1 MSTEV
6 LQDTRCTHCGEACDE
21 EVLRSGGE
29 EQFCCHGCKTVY
41 ELLNESGLS
50 SYYDIE
56 ENTPGISMRKAKKSA
71 AFEHLDDPAVKQSL
85 LDFSDGKQ
93 ARVTLNLPQIHC
105 SSCIYLLENLHKI
118 EPAIKQAEVYFD
130 RREASIQFDIERLK
144 LSELAGLLSRI
155 GYEPD
160 LSLDQLGGKKQK
172 ATNRPL
178 LLKIGIAGFAF
189 GNIMLFS
196 LPEYLA
202 GPGGIDQQFL
212 RLFGGLNI
220 ILALPVL
227 LYSSLDFFKPAV
239 TSVQQR
245 QWSMDIAISLGILAM
260 FFRSLYEI
268 LSGYGV
274 GYMDSF
280 TMLVFFLL
288 VGRLFQQKTYEGLS
302 FDRDFKA
309 YFPLSVIRI
318 TPEGGEE
325 SIAATRIETDDKI
338 LIRNGELLPADSIL
352 LDDEAWMDFSFV
364 TGEAEPVKLTKGAL
378 VYAGGRNVKT
388 SARFKTLK
396 PVSSSYLTRLWNSEV
411 FRKPKDE
418 SLHSASARFSRYFSP
433 TVLGVATLAALYWLP
448 GEPGL
453 ALNAFTAVLIIA
465 CPCAIALSAPF
476 TLGWATKILGKN
488 KVYLKNAEVTE
499 QFGAVDSIVFDKTG
513 TLTHRDQSEVRFV
526 GRQLDTDEHRML
538 FSTLHENTH
547 PLGRAVYQYLRPEV
561 QQPLRNYLLAPDTYE
576 EVSGKGVRATFGEQ
590 EVKLGSASWVGTADA
605 EGAHDTVLASRVYV
619 SLGGLISGY
628 FELRNQYRSG
638 TNELVSDLR
647 GPSKKEVYLL
657 SGDNDR
663 EQEQLQPVFG
673 DASRLRFGQSPHDK
687 LAFIEQ
693 LKNDGQNVLMIGDG
707 LNDAGALRSSNV
719 GISLAEDTS
728 SFTPASDVIMEA
740 DSLPLLDRVL
750 SFSKSAIGIIYISFA
765 ISLFY
770 NIIGLSYAVTGT
782 LSPLICAII
791 MPISSISVI
800 LFTTSATHLV
810 AWKKG
815 LRT

>member
-1 MSTEV
+1 M
-6 LQDTRCTHCGEACDE
+6 
-21 EVLRSGGE
+21 GGQAG

-56 ENTPGISMRKAKKSA
+56 ENTPGISMRKVKRSA
-71 AFEHLDDPAVKQSL
+71 QFAHLDDPTVKQKL
-85 LDFSDGKQ
+85 LDFSDEKQ
-93 ARVTLNLPQIHC
+93 ARVTLKLPQIHC

-118 EPAIKQAEVYFD
+118 EPNVKQAEVFFD
-130 RREASIQFDIERLK
+130 RREASIQFDIEHLP
-144 LSELAGLLSRI
+144 LSQLAGLLSSI

-160 LSLDQLGGKKQK
+160 LSLDQMGEKKQQK
-172 ATNRPL
+172 TNRPL
-178 LLKIGIAGFAF
+178 LIKIGIAGFAF

-196 LPEYLA
+196 LPEYFA

-212 RLFGGLNI
+212 HLFGGLNI

-227 LYSSLDFFKPAV
+227 LYSSLDFFKPAI
-239 TSVQQR
+239 TSIRQR
-245 QWSMDIAISLGILAM
+245 QWNMDIAISVGILAM
-260 FFRSLYEI
+260 FSRSLYEI

-352 LDDEAWMDFSFV
+352 LDDEASMDFSFV

-388 SARFKTLK
+388 SARFKTVK

-433 TVLGVATLAALYWLP
+433 AVLSVAVLAALYWLP

-499 QFGAVDSIVFDKTG
+499 QFAAINSIVFDKTG
-513 TLTHRDQSEVRFV
+513 TLTHRDQSEVQFT
-526 GRQLDTDEHRML
+526 GRHLDSDEQRLL

-547 PLGRAVYQYLRPEV
+547 PLGRAVYQHLKSEV
-561 QQPLRNYLLAPDTYE
+561 KQPLREYLLAPDAYE
-576 EVSGKGVRATFGEQ
+576 EVSGKGVRAVFGET
-590 EVKLGSASWVGTADA
+590 EVKLGSAAWVGAA
-605 EGAHDTVLASRVYV
+605 GSEAPQGSLLASRVYV
-619 SLGGLISGY
+619 SLDGIIPGY
-628 FELRNQYRSG
+628 FELRNQYREGMS
-638 TNELVSDLR
+638 ELVGGLR
-647 GPSKKEVYLL
+647 GPSGKEVYLL
-657 SGDNDR
+657 SGDNNR
-663 EQEQLQPVFG
+663 EQKQLQPVFG
-673 DASRLRFGQSPHDK
+673 DAGHLRFNQSPHDK

-693 LKNDGQNVLMIGDG
+693 LKTAGSKVLMIGDG
-707 LNDAGALRSSNV
+707 LNDAGALRSSSV

-740 DSLPLLDRVL
+740 GSLRLLDRVL
-750 SFSKSAIGIIYISFA
+750 SFSKSAVIIIYISFA
-765 ISLFY
+765 ISMLY
-770 NIIGLSYAVTGT
+770 NFIGLSYAVTGT

-800 LFTTSATHLV
+800 LFTTGATHLA

-815 LRT
+815 LHT